1 LSRKGQYLAIETVF
15 SLGLSLIV
23 AIAAIGLFNN
33 YRETVME
40 TIGDRD
46 YTVIKSEVK
55 TAIHNLEEADSGS
68 YIGLEI
74 PQPEQD
80 SYRVSLTDGELRVDM
95 LGETRRTE
103 IQGTKWV
110 SNFRGSTEGSSVRI
124 MKLNDNI
131 VLRPG

>member
-1 LSRKGQYLAIETVF
+1 VSRKGQYLAIETVF

-23 AIAAIGLFNN
+23 AIAAIGLFSN
-33 YRETVME
+33 YRETVMG

-55 TAIHNLEEADSGS
+55 TAIHNLEDADSGS

-80 SYRVSLTDGELRVDM
+80 TYRVALTNGELRVDM
-95 LGETRRTE
+95 LGETRKSE
-103 IQGTKWV
+103 IQGARWV
-110 SNFRGSTEGSSVRI
+110 SSFRGSTEGSSVRI